1 MIYLESCIKTLKR
14 DVKYDYVL
22 TSPPD
27 YAELNIDPK
36 TNEWGEFLD
45 SWVSLLNPTNNLVTI
60 CITDRKSDG
69 RIYPK
74 HIMVI
79 NVFEKNGW
87 FLKKTN
93 IWIKSLKV
101 NMFRMNYMHIL
112 TFAKKPFKVKNPHMV
127 DVILDEK
134 STIVDGFKF
143 GMSQLVCKMMIEN
156 HTNEND
162 VVYDPFMG
170 SGTTAIAALE
180 VGRNYLGNDINEEYY
195 NLCKKRI
202 QTDLTG
208 DMNE

>member
-1 MIYLESCIKTLKR
+1 MIHLESCIETLKKN
-14 DVKYDYVL
+14 VKYNYVL

-27 YAELNIDPK
+27 YAELGISAH
-36 TNEWGEFLD
+36 TNEWEEFLD
-45 SWVSLLNPTNNLVTI
+45 SWVSLLKPTNNLVTI
-60 CITDRKSDG
+60 CTTDRKGDG

-74 HIMVI
+74 HIKVI

-87 FLKKTN
+87 FLRKTN
-93 IWIKSLKV
+93 IWVKSYKV

-112 TFAKKPFKVKNPHMV
+112 TFAKKPFKLKNPHMV

-134 STIVDGFKF
+134 STIVNGFKY
-143 GMSQLVCKMMIEN
+143 GMSPLVCRMMIEN

-180 VGRNYLGNDINEEYY
+180 VGRNYLGSEINEEYY
-195 NLCKKRI
+195 NLCNNRI
-202 QTDLTG
+202 NSDLTLQ
-208 DMNE
+208 